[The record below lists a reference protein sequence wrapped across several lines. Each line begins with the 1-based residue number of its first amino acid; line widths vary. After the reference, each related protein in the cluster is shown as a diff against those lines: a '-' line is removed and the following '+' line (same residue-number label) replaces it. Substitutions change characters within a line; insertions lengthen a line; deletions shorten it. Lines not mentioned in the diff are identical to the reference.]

1 MSSRLKEKVTAAIR
15 KFNKSRSRSGSGDK
29 KAEAGGGATSGNSS
43 GGNVG
48 GNATA
53 KNSSGNAMGAG
64 VAAESPGRRLR
75 RQDNKYISIAS
86 FLLYFLQSDICFF
99 QSFTSYK

>member
-29 KAEAGGGATSGNSS
+29 TAEAGGGASGNSS

-53 KNSSGNAMGAG
+53 KNSNGNAIGAG

-75 RQDNKYISIAS
+75 RQDNRYICITDFS
-86 FLLYFLQSDICFF
+86 
-99 QSFTSYK
+99 